1 MCKVLHCIT
10 TIERGGAEKQLLI
23 LTKQQIKAGMNV
35 SIVFLKGDPH
45 LQFEFTKLGAKVIE
59 ILHNKNLVK
68 QIIELRKITNSHG
81 VILHA
86 HLPRAEIISM
96 FSSKRSKLVITRHN
110 SEKFYPSA
118 PRLISSFFSRVVLR
132 KASACIAIS
141 ESVKMFMLEKNEI
154 PKGKTVE
161 VIYYG
166 YDDEII
172 VPAPTGKSD
181 KYIIGTVG
189 RLTKQK
195 NQSLL
200 LKSFALF
207 SKNKSDLSL
216 IVIGKGELRDSLKEL
231 SVNLEISQY
240 VTWIEKT
247 QDIYKSLSEID
258 LFVFPSTYEG
268 FGLILLECMQVG
280 VPILG
285 ANNSAI
291 PEVLGIDYPGLFDDS
306 DPKILA
312 SMIEYFQFYNFN
324 FESYYQSRLE
334 LFNPE
339 RMCQKIKFVYQ
350 DIPK

>member
-23 LTKQQIKAGMNV
+23 LAKQQIEAGMDV
-35 SIVFLKGDPH
+35 SIAFLKGDPH
-45 LQFEFTKLGAKVIE
+45 LKCEFTEFGVKVIE
-59 ILHNKNLVK
+59 ILHNKNLIK
-68 QIIELRKITNSHG
+68 QIIQLRKITNSRDM
-81 VILHA
+81 ILHA
-86 HLPRAEIISM
+86 HLPRAEIISI

-118 PRLISSFFSRVVLR
+118 PRLISSFLSRIVLK

-141 ESVKMFMLEKNEI
+141 KSVKLFMLEKNEV
-154 PKGKTVE
+154 PKSKTIE

-166 YDDEII
+166 YSDEII
-172 VPAPTGKSD
+172 VHAPTGESD
-181 KYIIGTVG
+181 KYIVGTVG

-207 SKNKSDLSL
+207 SKNKSNVSL
-216 IVIGKGELRDSLKEL
+216 IVIGKGELRDNLKKL
-231 SVNLEISQY
+231 SVNLEISQN

-247 QDIYKSLSEID
+247 QNIYKSLSELN

-306 DPKILA
+306 DPKFLA
-312 SMIEYFQFYNFN
+312 SMIEDFQFYDFN
-324 FESYYQSRLE
+324 FESYYQSSLE

-339 RMCQKIKFVYQ
+339 KMCQKIKLVYQ
-350 DIPK
+350 NLPK

>member
-1 MCKVLHCIT
+1 MFKVLHCIT

-23 LTKQQIKAGMNV
+23 LAKQQIAAGMDV
-35 SIVFLKGDPH
+35 SIAFLKGDPH
-45 LQFEFTKLGAKVIE
+45 LKYEFTEFGVKVIE
-59 ILHNKNLVK
+59 ILHNKNLIK
-68 QIIELRKITNSHG
+68 QIMQLRKITNSRDM
-81 VILHA
+81 ILHA
-86 HLPRAEIISM
+86 HLPRAEIISI

-118 PRLISSFFSRVVLR
+118 PRLISSFLSRIVLK
-132 KASACIAIS
+132 KAGACIAIS
-141 ESVKMFMLEKNEI
+141 KSVKLFLLEKKEI
-154 PKGKTVE
+154 PKGKIIE

-166 YDDEII
+166 YNDEII
-172 VPAPTGKSD
+172 APAPKRESD

-200 LKSFALF
+200 LRSFALF
-207 SKNKSDLSL
+207 LNNNSNVSL
-216 IVIGKGELRDSLKEL
+216 IVIGKGELRDNLKKL
-231 SVNLEISQY
+231 SVNLGISKY

-247 QDIYKSLSEID
+247 QDIYKSLSDIN

-291 PEVLGIDYPGLFDDS
+291 PEVLGLDYPGLFDDS
-306 DPKILA
+306 DPKFLA
-312 SMIEYFQFYNFN
+312 SMIEDFQFSNFN
-324 FESYYQSRLE
+324 FKNYYQSRLE
-334 LFNPE
+334 LFNPGK
-339 RMCQKIKFVYQ
+339 MCQKIKLVYQ
-350 DIPK
+350 NIP